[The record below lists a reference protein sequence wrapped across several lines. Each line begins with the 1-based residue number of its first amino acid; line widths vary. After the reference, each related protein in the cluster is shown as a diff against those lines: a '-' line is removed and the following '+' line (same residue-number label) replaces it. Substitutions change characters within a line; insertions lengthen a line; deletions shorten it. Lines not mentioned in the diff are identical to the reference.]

1 MMRIALAISIF
12 TTCLGG
18 RLLAGDVIA
27 MPLPSTQSHQGV
39 AAVAGQMIM
48 AISSARPASSSLFDV
63 GLDSLDRYA
72 SRNGSGQESLQLH
85 HRIRVPVQYS

>member
-12 TTCLGG
+12 ATCLGG

-48 AISSARPASSSLFDV
+48 AMLGGV
-63 GLDSLDRYA
+63 ETGLAALDIPRGTGA
-72 SRNGSGQESLQLH
+72 LEAAAATIAKG
-85 HRIRVPVQYS
+85 